1 MQVIYYANEC
11 SAITVLPCNQF
22 FHYIH
27 LMWLFLYELLI
38 MFGFVLTPKTIL
50 IALFEN
56 LRKSETHKLL
66 FSAVQLIVMS
76 CVCVV

>member
-1 MQVIYYANEC
+1 
-11 SAITVLPCNQF
+11 
-22 FHYIH
+22 
-27 LMWLFLYELLI
+27 

-76 CVCVV
+76 CVCVVWKPVQVIIHQW